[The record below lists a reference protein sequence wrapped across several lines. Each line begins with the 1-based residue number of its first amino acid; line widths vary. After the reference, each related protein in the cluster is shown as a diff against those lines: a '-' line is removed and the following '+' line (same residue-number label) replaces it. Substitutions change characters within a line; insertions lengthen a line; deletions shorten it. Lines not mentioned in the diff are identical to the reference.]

1 MVDSMSWSWVALSG
15 LGGCCL
21 GAGLILFLVLLLALL
36 SVRRQ
41 PPWMMDY
48 RKGGDGAVEQ

>member
-1 MVDSMSWSWVALSG
+1 MTGTVPWLWVALSG

-36 SVRRQ
+36 SLRRQ

-48 RKGGDGAVEQ
+48 RRGGDGAVEQ